1 MHFTKMHGLGN
12 DYLYIYGE
20 VPKNIEELS
29 KKCRRGISGQDR
41 TEWFIFQNRKLLILR
56 CEFSMQMEVKRKC
69 AETALGVWENLCTTK
84 VIRTKQI

>member
-12 DYLYIYGE
+12 DYLYVYGE

-29 KKCRRGISGQDR
+29 KKCRKGILGQER

-56 CEFSMQMEVKRKC
+56 CEFSKQVSFII
-69 AETALGVWENLCTTK
+69 
-84 VIRTKQI
+84 VIKTVTIFSN